1 MQLTMDDS
9 FQLKADFI
17 PLTVLKLCQQD
28 LIQVRQQLELTIK
41 KAPNYL
47 KNAPILIELTEQ
59 DNDQLWDLSAIVTLL
74 KEKQLI
80 PIGIRGCPSAMTN
93 TAHALGLAHIK
104 TSAATEKKNVAQPS
118 PKKSSHATPTKV
130 ITKPLRAG
138 TQVYA
143 KGGDLLILAGVNP
156 GAECFADGNIHIYG
170 PLRGRALA
178 GVSGDQS
185 ARIFCKTLDAEL
197 IAVAGHYQVKEYINP
212 PVTENAMIQIFL
224 NNQKLTID
232 TI

>member
-1 MQLTMDDS
+1 MQLTMDDT

-17 PLTVLKLCQQD
+17 PLTVLKLSQQD
-28 LIQVRQQLELTIK
+28 LGQIKHQLELTIK

-47 KNAPILIELTEQ
+47 KNAPILIELSEQ
-59 DNDQLWDLSAIVTLL
+59 KNAQLWDLEKIVNLL
-74 KEKQLI
+74 KEKHLI
-80 PIGIRGCPSAMTN
+80 PIGVRSCPAELTE
-93 TAHALGLAHIK
+93 TARALGLAHIK
-104 TSAATEKKNVAQPS
+104 ASAPTEN
-118 PKKSSHATPTKV
+118 KSSTKTSQQKSTPSTPTKV

-143 KGGDLLILAGVNP
+143 KGGDLLILAGVNS

-197 IAVAGHYQVKEYINP
+197 IAVAGHYQVKENIDP
-212 PVTENAMIQIFL
+212 PTTENAMIQIFL